1 MIVTALD
8 DHLRAGAWAACA
20 LRRKKHSHSEKLQLI
35 VYLKQEWNKIIK
47 INSFTRAELSKLN
60 TMF

>member
-8 DHLRAGAWAACA
+8 DHLKAGAWAACA

-35 VYLKQEWNKIIK
+35 VYLKQEWKKYNNK
-47 INSFTRAELSKLN
+47 N
-60 TMF
+60 